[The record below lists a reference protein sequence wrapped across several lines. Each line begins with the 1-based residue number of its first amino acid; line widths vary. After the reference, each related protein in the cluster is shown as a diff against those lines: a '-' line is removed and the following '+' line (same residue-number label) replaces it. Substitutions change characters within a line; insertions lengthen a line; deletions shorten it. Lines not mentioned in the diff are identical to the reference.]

1 MLADDATAT
10 AEHNNEIHLRK
21 DATENERRK
30 HRNLKII
37 KRTKIYILMKGNE
50 TTKAVYFDE
59 FKFKGYD
66 TRITK
71 FCDMLNEFMAR
82 LNKDGFLHV
91 AVDMELGRDI
101 FKGGGQKIMDG
112 YKKHITPF
120 IEQQNEL
127 MRGVAVENAKKR
139 ESELLKM
146 IQEFSEDSYKVFNS
160 YNGFYSLHTAFD
172 VIRHDSSDNQF
183 KEDQDELKELCT
195 LYLDGDALAL
205 YERVKKCFEEIQAI
219 DEECRRLNPAKDQ
232 REATPFITNNNGYGL
247 LSSDAYGKIET
258 HYERFAFLK

>member
-1 MLADDATAT
+1 
-10 AEHNNEIHLRK
+10 
-21 DATENERRK
+21 
-30 HRNLKII
+30 
-37 KRTKIYILMKGNE
+37 MKGNE

-71 FCDMLNEFMAR
+71 FCTMLNEFIVR
-82 LNKDGFLHV
+82 LNKDAFLHV
-91 AVDMELGRDI
+91 AVDMELARDI
-101 FKGGGQKIMDG
+101 FEGHGQKIMDG

-146 IQEFSEDSYKVFNS
+146 IQEFSEDGYKVFNS
-160 YNGFYSLHTAFD
+160 YNAFYSLHTAFD